1 MSKLRDPRFFL
12 LDTNPTEADK
22 QIQGS
27 RLPTIRQVLLCF
39 LSHHAS
45 KKKRDAA
52 NDTVKAVL
60 PLYQK
65 ARIEPKKNRCRI

>member
-12 LDTNPTEADK
+12 LDTKFQK

-27 RLPTIRQVLLCF
+27 RLPTTRQVLLCF
-39 LSHHAS
+39 LSHAS

-65 ARIEPKKNRCRI
+65 ARI

>member
-27 RLPTIRQVLLCF
+27 SLPTKRQVLLCF

-45 KKKRDAA
+45 RKKRDAA
-52 NDTVKAVL
+52 NDTVKVVL

-65 ARIEPKKNRCRI
+65 VRIEPKKNRSRI